1 LLATLLVLSVL
12 IVIHE
17 FGHLLAAKRLGIKVL
32 RFSIGF
38 GPRLFGIEVGG
49 TEYRLSSLPFG
60 GYVRMAG
67 EEGLAEPGVETE
79 TEGRFSAKPVWARSI
94 VVLAGPMG
102 NLVFAGIILFGI
114 VYTLGI
120 ETYKPVVGQI
130 EEGSPAASAGLLPG
144 DRIISA
150 DGRSVQFWSD
160 LVDAVAECDGSEMR
174 LIVDRDGQRIEKALV
189 PRYDETIDR
198 WRVGVGPWV
207 GTEVGTVRRGSPA
220 AAAGIRRG
228 DRITEVGGEPVELW
242 HEMVEHIRGKAGT
255 PVVIEWEHAGER
267 RRAEIVPE
275 RVKSA
280 TPDGDVEEVGVIG
293 VVAEQPRRRISL
305 FQAVSAA
312 AQQVWWWLKLIVMF
326 LSMLFRGEVSGD
338 SVSGPVWIGYLAGE
352 TARYGARSLL
362 EFMAFLSA
370 NLALLN
376 LLPLPILDGGQL
388 VFFGIEL
395 ARGKPLS
402 FRRRLLIQQIGFL
415 LIVVLFFYITYH
427 DILRLISVVRE

>member
-1 LLATLLVLSVL
+1 
-12 IVIHE
+12 
-17 FGHLLAAKRLGIKVL
+17 
-32 RFSIGF
+32 
-38 GPRLFGIEVGG
+38 
-49 TEYRLSSLPFG
+49 
-60 GYVRMAG
+60 
-67 EEGLAEPGVETE
+67 
-79 TEGRFSAKPVWARSI
+79 
-94 VVLAGPMG
+94 
-102 NLVFAGIILFGI
+102 
-114 VYTLGI
+114 
-120 ETYKPVVGQI
+120 
-130 EEGSPAASAGLLPG
+130 
-144 DRIISA
+144 
-150 DGRSVQFWSD
+150 
-160 LVDAVAECDGSEMR
+160 
-174 LIVDRDGQRIEKALV
+174 
-189 PRYDETIDR
+189 
-198 WRVGVGPWV
+198 
-207 GTEVGTVRRGSPA
+207 
-220 AAAGIRRG
+220 
-228 DRITEVGGEPVELW
+228 
-242 HEMVEHIRGKAGT
+242 
-255 PVVIEWEHAGER
+255 
-267 RRAEIVPE
+267 
-275 RVKSA
+275 
-280 TPDGDVEEVGVIG
+280 VGVIG